1 MPLNTV
7 LILILIGLTA
17 GVLGG
22 LIGIGGGIVMIPMMV
37 LMLAM
42 DQKMAQG
49 TSVAVMLPPI
59 GILAVYNY
67 YKAGY
72 VNTKYALIIA
82 AAFIIGGFFGSKIA
96 LAIPSEYVKK
106 FFAVILIAI
115 AAKMFFGK

>member
-1 MPLNTV
+1 MPLNTI
-7 LILILIGLTA
+7 LILIIIGLTA
-17 GVLGG
+17 GILGG

-42 DQKMAQG
+42 DQKTAQG

-96 LAIPSEYVKK
+96 LSIPSEYVKK
-106 FFAVILIAI
+106 LFAVILVAI

>member
-1 MPLNTV
+1 MPVNT
-7 LILILIGLTA
+7 ILILAFIGLTA

-37 LMLAM
+37 LMLSM

-82 AAFIIGGFFGSKIA
+82 AAFIVGGFFGSKIA
-96 LAIPSEYVKK
+96 LNIPTEYVKK
-106 FFAVILIAI
+106 TFAVIMVAI

>member
-1 MPLNTV
+1 MPLNTI

-17 GVLGG
+17 GILGG
-22 LIGIGGGIVMIPMMV
+22 MIGIGGGIVMIPMMV

-49 TSVAVMLPPI
+49 TSVAIMLPPI

-72 VNTKYALIIA
+72 VNVKYAAIIA
-82 AAFIIGGFFGSKIA
+82 AAFIIGGYFGSKIA
-96 LAIPSEYVKK
+96 LGIPTDVTKK
-106 FFAVILIAI
+106 IFAVIMVLIAV
-115 AAKMFFGK
+115 KMFFGK

>member
-1 MPLNTV
+1 MAINTL
-7 LILILIGLTA
+7 LILIFIGLTA

-37 LMLAM
+37 LMLAL
-42 DQKMAQG
+42 DQKTAQG

-72 VNTKYALIIA
+72 VNVKYAAVIA

-96 LAIPSEYVKK
+96 LSIPTDYVKK
-106 FFAVILIAI
+106 TFAVIMVLI

>member
-1 MPLNTV
+1 MPLNTI

-17 GVLGG
+17 GILGG
-22 LIGIGGGIVMIPMMV
+22 MIGIGGGIVMIPMMV

-49 TSVAVMLPPI
+49 TSVAIMLPPI

-72 VNTKYALIIA
+72 VNVRYAAIIA
-82 AAFIIGGFFGSKIA
+82 AAFIIGGYFGSKLA
-96 LAIPSEYVKK
+96 LGIPTDVTKK
-106 FFAVILIAI
+106 IFAVIMVLIAL
-115 AAKMFFGK
+115 KMFFGK